1 MLESLGYNVLTAS
14 DGFEAMEVESEYEPA
29 IDLLL
34 SDVVMPNMGG
44 FEAAEMIRTARPDI
58 KVVFMSGYPN
68 RAGIGIEDLPDD
80 CQFLQKPVKPAHL
93 ARILRQELD
102 KPDPEFINNHA
113 KVKSYDYA

>member
-34 SDVVMPNMGG
+34 SDVVMPTIGG
-44 FEAAEMIRTARPDI
+44 FEMAEMIRESRPDI

-68 RAGIGIEDLPDD
+68 RAGISNENLPDN

-93 ARILRQELD
+93 ANALRQELD
-102 KPDPEFINNHA
+102 GSTRTILSDTS
-113 KVKSYDYA
+113 KVIFHD